1 MVTLNRIHY
10 PKADVSRMLIPR
22 KEGGRG
28 MNNLEMAYKRK
39 TISLNSCLQSFNAVQ
54 CCFTTRKEKET
65 SFRDKKKRSK
75 FQSLLNMAQKE
86 IDINTKPIK
95 AAKNIKKKKQ
105 TCMFRKHEKSMERET
120 NAWKKN
126 S

>member
-1 MVTLNRIHY
+1 MVTLNRMHY

-28 MNNLEMAYKRK
+28 MTNLEMAYKRK

-65 SFRDKKKRSK
+65 SFRDKKNAASS
-75 FQSLLNMAQKE
+75 SLCL
-86 IDINTKPIK
+86 IWL
-95 AAKNIKKKKQ
+95 KKKLTSILNQ
-105 TCMFRKHEKSMERET
+105 
-120 NAWKKN
+120 
-126 S
+126 